1 MIINK
6 VYRWAKKKDLE
17 AELAAGL
24 AGGLVMGLVWG
35 LAGGLVMGLVMG
47 LAGGLVMG
55 LVWGLA
61 GGLAAG
67 LVIGLVWGLATFP
80 FMNFPENLIM
90 VLLILALS
98 ELLFLFD
105 KRQPRKENRFWFT
118 AKVKGEALL
127 ESVIIFFNCY
137 VLYRVDWKGVYEAVS
152 GSSDTIW

>member
-35 LAGGLVMGLVMG
+35 LA
-47 LAGGLVMG
+47 
-55 LVWGLA
+55 
-61 GGLAAG
+61 
-67 LVIGLVWGLATFP
+67 TFP

-98 ELLFLFD
+98 ELLFLLD

-152 GSSDTIW
+152 GSSDTIWSIICFIGWGTLIIGAIAGLIWFNSLRYKEAKKMEDL